1 MSLRAAFPCTERR
14 AVWRS
19 NLPLNGQNQSVGD
32 CFSGKETLLRNDSA
46 KWVSAIPKMEL
57 LGGIEG
63 KRESNA
69 SPECGKTEG
78 LC

>member
-1 MSLRAAFPCTERR
+1 MDVFGGLPGWQGRHDEA
-14 AVWRS
+14 RS
-19 NLPLNGQNQSVGD
+19 GRWAESEANLP
-32 CFSGKETLLRNDSA
+32 
-46 KWVSAIPKMEL
+46 AIPKMEL

-69 SPECGKTEG
+69 SLECGKTEG

>member
-1 MSLRAAFPCTERR
+1 MTSTVLFILGIAA
-14 AVWRS
+14 
-19 NLPLNGQNQSVGD
+19 
-32 CFSGKETLLRNDSA
+32 
-46 KWVSAIPKMEL
+46 AIPKMEL

>member
-1 MSLRAAFPCTERR
+1 MDLFYPKQPIAGKAQNRMIAR
-14 AVWRS
+14 
-19 NLPLNGQNQSVGD
+19 PLFH
-32 CFSGKETLLRNDSA
+32 CITR
-46 KWVSAIPKMEL
+46 WYSAIPKMEL